1 MRPGRLGAQKETQ
14 ELRSSGTRRLASF
27 LLHRPERG
35 RPATREPSP
44 PSLLHAPWLS
54 LRLLLGARRTLQ
66 EVDVGLRFSFCFFL
80 FVCFFYLS
88 TRPG

>member
-1 MRPGRLGAQKETQ
+1 MRPGRLGAQKATQ
-14 ELRSSGTRRLASF
+14 ELRSSGTGRLASF

-35 RPATREPSP
+35 RPSATREPSP
-44 PSLLHAPWLS
+44 LALARSLALPLPPTGS
-54 LRLLLGARRTLQ
+54 Q
-66 EVDVGLRFSFCFFL
+66 ENSPRGGCVGLRFSFCFL